1 MCQERKKARPNEVMN
16 LWDSIC
22 ATKDGTLVIWEGNHL
37 SRCFLDLLASVVH
50 TLVAVISVYYAGVRQ
65 ITRRRDHQLVH
76 LLPETWRTHLR
87 KLCCTLLVLRPVVH
101 LVMSQLILSEFMAP
115 STILCVGVVILAW
128 TVHFFYLK
136 TLANPLPRQDRSA
149 GEVPIV
155 FAVTA
160 AGLCATFR
168 VSALLSL
175 DKPERGSVLSYRSD
189 LYLNILS
196 ALSCAFYLTAAV
208 HCSSTAGETP
218 PRTPGADS
226 SSSVQSYVRL
236 LEADDDARQLGTAE
250 DTNLVSLLTFWWV
263 GRLMRRGYRGHI
275 HEPDDLHDLPISLR
289 PEEVVRGLYR
299 KVDADRPLPG
309 LLVLFHRCVGQQ
321 YYVTGFLKFLADA
334 LSLAGPVLLN
344 WLVAFLEDGPGKSPF
359 WSGYAYASGLAL
371 ACLLGSFLS
380 THYSY
385 LVSRVG
391 LKARAIV
398 VALVYQKT
406 LRADATELRKSS
418 SEALNLV
425 TTDTDRIVNLFP
437 SVNEAWSLPLQV
449 AVTMFLLWQQIG
461 PAFLAGLVLAILLV
475 PVNRCIAL
483 KIGEL
488 SAGMMAFKD
497 ERIKLMS
504 EVLWGMRMIKMH
516 AWEPLFRERV
526 VRIRC
531 KEVGCLRQR
540 KFLDALCVFLWVV
553 TPVLM
558 SVLSFVTYVLLGHRL
573 TAAKVFTCLALFNLL
588 KVPLNAFPWVI
599 NGCMEAWVSLKRTQR
614 FLDLLDFSPT
624 SYYSTTLEEDEL
636 VRISMG
642 VFHWGGSGIG
652 DVTLPTAIG
661 GAQGFGF
668 VLGPVN
674 LSLRKGQLVGVVG
687 RVGSGKSTLLAA
699 LAGELRRAQGSV
711 SLKRLDAAI
720 GLVPQQPWLQRG
732 TLRANVLFGR
742 PFEAARYQAV
752 LDTCALLDDLKSLP
766 AGDLT
771 EVGEEGQT
779 LSGGQKRRVALARA
793 LYQDC
798 DVYLLDDP
806 LSALDAHVAQQVF
819 DRCIMGAMAG
829 KARLLCTHQVGF
841 LAQADHILV
850 LSGGKVVASGP
861 PSTVLKSSVVETLPE
876 LAMEEQSGKSKE
888 SLTTQSSRDDGSG
901 SCQESGAALVGD
913 EEREFG
919 AVRLSTVRSYW
930 DAVGTALA
938 VSVLLSVLLM
948 QVSRTSTDWWLAVW
962 VSWANTTDNL
972 LRHQP
977 IKDSS
982 SDVMSVF
989 LPIYGGLAV
998 ANALVTLARAFL
1010 FAYGG
1015 IVAAVKVHDL
1025 LLDKV
1030 LKAPLSFLEATPVGR
1045 VLNRFSTD
1053 VWSIDDTLPFVLN
1066 IVLAQSAAL
1075 GGTLVVTSYGLPW
1088 VLLMLVPLGF
1098 AYHSLQQYY
1107 RWTSRELRR
1116 LGSITLSP
1124 VYSHFTETV
1133 AGLSVIHSFRAVP
1146 RFCQENLHKLAVNQ
1160 QAVFASQAAAQWLN
1174 LRLQLMGVLLTSGV
1188 AFLAVVQHQVKGVSA
1203 GFVGLALSYALS
1215 VTSLLSSLVTSF
1227 TDTEKEMVSMERADQ
1242 YIKGLEEEE
1251 EHVGGILPPFGWPFC
1266 GTVKF
1271 NRVTLRYRPGLPAAL
1286 SNVSFVAAKGSKVGI
1301 VGRTGAGKSSLLQ
1314 ALFRLSPVESG
1325 QIYIDGVDVLRMQP
1339 KEVRSRLAAI
1349 PQDPFV
1355 FSGSVRENVDPR
1367 SLHSDAQIWQALD
1380 RCQLGHTVRCLRGAA
1395 RGAAGPV
1402 ASTSGLDASL
1412 GPRGSLLSVGQR
1424 QLLAL
1429 TRALLYKARVL
1440 CLDEATA
1447 GIDAETDR
1455 AIQETIRSTFQDTT
1469 ILMIAHRVETVLDC
1483 DHVLVMS
1490 RGKIVE
1496 SGHPMDLLRVPE
1508 GHFRALVEASRR
1520 NGGHMLVETPA
1531 AAEPDDVPLLD
1542 LSDRGPQP

>member
-1 MCQERKKARPNEVMN
+1 MN
-16 LWDSIC
+16 LWDTIC
-22 ATKDGTLVIWEGNHL
+22 AAKDGTLVIWEGNHL
-37 SRCFLDLLASVVH
+37 SRCFLDLLASGVH
-50 TLVAVISVYYAGVRQ
+50 ALVAVISVYYAGARQ
-65 ITRRRDHQLVH
+65 IALRREHQLVH
-76 LLPETWRTHLR
+76 LLPSTWRTHLR
-87 KLCCTLLVLRPVVH
+87 KLCCSILLLRPVIH
-101 LVMSQLILSEFMAP
+101 LIMSQLILGEFMAP
-115 STILCVGVVILAW
+115 STMLHIGAVILAW
-128 TVHFFYLK
+128 TVHFFYLQ
-136 TLANPLPRQDRSA
+136 TLTNPLPRHRRFV
-149 GEVPIV
+149 GEVPVI
-155 FAVTA
+155 FAVTTS
-160 AGLCATFR
+160 GLCATFR

-175 DKPERGSVLSYRSD
+175 SESERGSELSFQAD
-189 LYLNILS
+189 LYANVAS
-196 ALSCAFYLTAAV
+196 ALACAFYLTAAV
-208 HCSSTAGETP
+208 HCSSTAVETP
-218 PRTPGADS
+218 PRTPGRES
-226 SSSVQSYVRL
+226 PSSVHSYVRL

-250 DTNLVSLLTFWWV
+250 DTNIFSLLTFWWV

-275 HEPDDLHDLPISLR
+275 QEPDDLHDLPVSLR
-289 PEEVVRGLYR
+289 PGEVIRGLYR
-299 KVDADRPLPG
+299 KVDTSGSLPS

-321 YYVTGFLKFLADA
+321 YYAIGVLKFLADV
-334 LSLAGPVLLN
+334 LSFASPVLLN
-344 WLVAFLEDGPGKSPF
+344 RLVMFLEEGPGQGPA

-371 ACLLGSFLS
+371 ACLLGAFMSA
-380 THYSY
+380 HYSY

-425 TTDTDRIVNLFP
+425 TTDADRIVNLFG
-437 SVNEAWSLPLQV
+437 SFHEAWSLPLQV

-461 PAFLAGLVLAILLV
+461 LAFLAGVVVAVSLV
-475 PVNRCIAL
+475 PVNRSIAL
-483 KIGEL
+483 NIGRL
-488 SAGMMAFKD
+488 STGMMAFKD

-516 AWEPLFRERV
+516 AWEALFQERV
-526 VRIRC
+526 ESIRK
-531 KEVGCLRQR
+531 KEVVFLRQR
-540 KFLDALCVFLWVV
+540 KYLDALCVFFWVV

-599 NGCMEAWVSLKRTQR
+599 NGCMEAWVSLKRTQC
-614 FLDLLDFSPT
+614 FLNLQDFAPAGYYTT
-624 SYYSTTLEEDEL
+624 SKDDDQL
-636 VRISMG
+636 VRVTNG
-642 VFHWGGSGIG
+642 VFHWGGLTG
-652 DVTLPTAIG
+652 DATLPVAIS
-661 GAQGFGF
+661 GAQGRNFI
-668 VLGPVN
+668 LGPVN
-674 LSLRKGQLVGVVG
+674 VTLRKGQLVGVVG

-699 LAGELRRAQGSV
+699 ITGDICRVQGTV
-711 SLKRLDAAI
+711 TLQRLDMAL

-732 TLRANVLFGR
+732 TVRANVLFGR
-742 PFEAARYQAV
+742 PFDATRYQAT
-752 LDTCALLDDLKSLP
+752 LECCALLDDLKSLP

-819 DRCIMGAMAG
+819 ERCIVGAMRG

-841 LAQADHILV
+841 LAQADHVIV
-850 LSGGKVVASGP
+850 LRDGKVVAEGP
-861 PSTVLKSSVVETLPE
+861 PSTVLKSSVIEALPE
-876 LAMEEQSGKSKE
+876 LAASEEPSLPKTSSSSSAAKSSHE
-888 SLTTQSSRDDGSG
+888 ASSAMFQESSRM
-901 SCQESGAALVGD
+901 LVEE

-930 DAVGTALA
+930 DAVGAWLA
-938 VSVLLSVLLM
+938 ATVLLSLILM

-962 VSWANTTDNL
+962 VSWANTTKNVQNHRLIRDTN
-972 LRHQP
+972 
-977 IKDSS
+977 
-982 SDVMSVF
+982 SDVMNVF

-998 ANALVTLARAFL
+998 ANGFLTLARAFS

-1015 IVAAVKVHDL
+1015 VVAAVKVHDL

-1053 VWSIDDTLPFVLN
+1053 VWSIDDTLPFMLN
-1066 IVLAQSAAL
+1066 IVLAQSVAL
-1075 GGTLVVTSYGLPW
+1075 AGTLVVTSYGLPW
-1088 VLLMLVPLGF
+1088 VLLLLIPLAF
-1098 AYHSLQQYY
+1098 AYNSLQQYY

-1124 VYSHFTETV
+1124 VYSHFTETF
-1133 AGLSVIHSFRAVP
+1133 AGLSVIRSFKAVS

-1160 QAVFASQAAAQWLN
+1160 QAVFASQAASQWLN

-1188 AFLAVVQHQVKGVSA
+1188 AFLAVVQHQVRGVSA

-1215 VTSLLSSLVTSF
+1215 ITSLLSSLVTSF

-1242 YIKGLEEEE
+1242 YIKGLEEERLD
-1251 EHVGGILPPFGWPFC
+1251 GGILPPFGWPFC
-1266 GTVKF
+1266 GAVKF
-1271 NRVTLRYRPGLPAAL
+1271 SKVTLRYRPGLPAAL
-1286 SNVSFVAAKGSKVGI
+1286 SGISFEAAKGSKVGI

-1314 ALFRLSPVESG
+1314 ALFRLTPVESG
-1325 QIYIDGVDVLRMQP
+1325 QIYIDGVDVLRMHP

-1355 FSGSVRENVDPR
+1355 FSGSVRDNVDPR
-1367 SLHSDAQIWQALD
+1367 GLHSDAQIWQALD
-1380 RCQLGHTVRCLRGAA
+1380 RCQLGRTIRSLRNSSAGA
-1395 RGAAGPV
+1395 G
-1402 ASTSGLDASL
+1402 TGLEASL
-1412 GPRGSLLSVGQR
+1412 GPRGSLLSTGQR

-1429 TRALLYKARVL
+1429 ARALLYKARVL

-1447 GIDAETDR
+1447 GIDAETDC

-1469 ILMIAHRVETVLDC
+1469 ILVIAHRVETVLDC
-1483 DHVLVMS
+1483 DQVLVMS
-1490 RGKIVE
+1490 HGKVIE
-1496 SGHPMDLLRVPE
+1496 SGIPRELLRIGN
-1508 GHFRALVEASRR
+1508 GHFRALVEASRK
-1520 NGGHMLVETPA
+1520 NGGTVLIET
-1531 AAEPDDVPLLD
+1531 AEADDNDVPLIGF
-1542 LSDRGPQP
+1542 SDP